1 MSKNW
6 HLRLVLWS
14 RVTYKD
20 CTFLVGVYLWI
31 VLLLAQPPKHAAPH
45 ALRDRVWLRM
55 GGSAIALPLNPL
67 RSSWRKH
74 TCYES
79 SSATAA
85 PCSSTVFDL
94 SCCVRVHHDRH
105 AEREIVP
112 LLILSLPLC
121 FTVSEGDNTLMWHCC
136 AINRNKTKRVSNSK
150 DCGLIK
156 WL

>member
-20 CTFLVGVYLWI
+20 CTFLVGVCLCI

-55 GGSAIALPLNPL
+55 GGLPLPCRWTLL

-105 AEREIVP
+105 YYRLFCLYLCVSQFLKGTTLWCGTAAPLIEIK
-112 LLILSLPLC
+112 LKEYQ
-121 FTVSEGDNTLMWHCC
+121 T
-136 AINRNKTKRVSNSK
+136 AKTAV
-150 DCGLIK
+150 
-156 WL
+156 